1 MGTLIH
7 REERKWK
14 AMFFHFFGPFG
25 TGGSNGNPFQGDP
38 FGQNGQSQQ
47 NPFAGMGGQQGN
59 RKDMFHQMFHGK
71 PTNGKTKPGRIVW
84 TAVIFLVQLFVQF
97 YILLPAINIQNLDFW
112 MFVGENL
119 IILLALTALLC
130 TGSLVANMRKVVL
143 AVIGIGVVAAV
154 ALMLLSSP
162 ILQSHQYAN
171 IISAD
176 IEQKEIE
183 EYTPTIDNVP
193 LLDKDSAARLANRA
207 LGNLVDEVSQF
218 ELYDTYQVTVDGAPV
233 RVQPLD
239 YVGFVK
245 WFLNRDTGIPA
256 YITVDMKTQN
266 TQIVRMPEGKGIKY
280 SQNAYFNDNL
290 TRHVRFRYP
299 CDMLDTPHFELDE
312 EGNPYWVYPV
322 LEHKIMLFSG
332 TDVKGVITV
341 DPVTGDCQR
350 YELGNIP
357 DWIDNVYSPDL
368 IMQQYDWYGSY
379 QSGWLNSVIGQKGV
393 VQATEGYNYIP
404 KGNDLYMYTGVTS
417 VISDESNIGFIF
429 TNLRTRETEFYEIAG
444 AEEFSAM
451 ESAEG
456 VVQHLN
462 YDATFPILLMIEGQ
476 PTYTVALKDNAG
488 LVKQYGMVNMSQYQ
502 IVATGAT
509 ITDCLENYRALLE
522 RNGAEVSASATTEL
536 SGVIDDIR
544 TAVINGTTYY
554 YIRLQGNEVY
564 YILSAAEN
572 EQAVLLNVGDTAEL
586 NVETADEGNDLQK
599 AGLKGATAA
608 AAAQEEETPVEG
620 EITDTEMTDTE
631 E

>member
-1 MGTLIH
+1 ML
-7 REERKWK
+7 
-14 AMFFHFFGPFG
+14 FSFFGPFG
-25 TGGSNGNPFQGDP
+25 PFGSNGENESFGQGENPFEQGA
-38 FGQNGQSQQ
+38 GQQ
-47 NPFAGMGGQQGN
+47 NPFSGMNRQQGSA
-59 RKDMFHQMFHGK
+59 KDIFRNFFNGK
-71 PTNGKTKPGRIVW
+71 PVYGKTRPSRIVW
-84 TAVIFLVQLFVQF
+84 TAVIFLAQLFAQF
-97 YILLPAINIQNLDFW
+97 YFMLPAINIQNIDFW
-112 MFVGENL
+112 FFVGENL

-130 TGSLVANMRKVVL
+130 TGSLVRNIRRVVVT
-143 AVIGIGVVAAV
+143 AVGLGFVAAV
-154 ALMLLSSP
+154 ALCLLSSA
-162 ILQSHQYAN
+162 ILQSHRYAD

-193 LLDKDSAARLANRA
+193 LLDKDSASRLANRA

-218 ELYDTYQVTVDGAPV
+218 ELYDTYQITVAGAPV

-239 YVGFVK
+239 YVGLVK
-245 WFLNRDTGIPA
+245 WFLNRSTGIPA

-266 TQIVRMPEGKGIKY
+266 TQIVRMSEGKGIKY

-299 CDMLDTPHFELDE
+299 CDMLDTPRFELDE
-312 EGNPYWVYPV
+312 DGNPYWIYPV

-350 YELGNIP
+350 YQLGEIP

-417 VISDESNIGFIF
+417 VVSDESNIGFIF
-429 TNLRTRETEFYEIAG
+429 TNLRTRQTEFYEIAG

-488 LVKQYGMVNMSQYQ
+488 LVKQYGMVNMAQYQ
-502 IVATGAT
+502 IVATGAS
-509 ITDCLENYRALLE
+509 IKDCQANYRALLE
-522 RNGAEVSASATTEL
+522 SNGADVTQSATTEL

-554 YIRLQGNEVY
+554 YIRLQGSEVY

-586 NVETADEGNDLQK
+586 NVETADEGNELQE

-608 AAAQEEETPVEG
+608 AAAQEEPEQTEG
-620 EITDTEMTDTE
+620 QIVDTELPDTE

>member
-1 MGTLIH
+1 
-7 REERKWK
+7 
-14 AMFFHFFGPFG
+14 MFFSFFGPYG
-25 TGGSNGNPFQGDP
+25 NGGGNGNPFQGDP
-38 FGQNGQSQQ
+38 FGQGSDQPQQ
-47 NPFAGMGGQQGN
+47 NPFAGMHWKKEN
-59 RKDMFHQMFHGK
+59 AKDLFHNFFSGK
-71 PTNGKTKPGRIVW
+71 PTYGKTKPSRILL

-97 YILLPAINIQNLDFW
+97 YIMLPAINIQNIDFW
-112 MFVGENL
+112 FFVGENL
-119 IILLALTALLC
+119 VILLALTTLLC
-130 TGSLVANMRKVVL
+130 TGSLAKNIRKVILTVVGL
-143 AVIGIGVVAAV
+143 GVIAAV
-154 ALMLLSSP
+154 ALSLLSSP
-162 ILQSHQYAN
+162 ILQSHRYAD
-171 IISAD
+171 IIRAD
-176 IEQKEIE
+176 IEQKNIE

-193 LLDKDSAARLANRA
+193 LLDRDSAARLANRA

-218 ELYDTYQVTVDGAPV
+218 ELYSTYQATVDGAPV

-245 WFLNRDTGIPA
+245 WFLNRNTGIPA

-266 TQIVRMPEGKGIKY
+266 TQIVRMPDGKGIKY

-290 TRHVRFRYP
+290 TRHVRFHYP
-299 CDMLDTPHFELDE
+299 CDMLGTPHFELDE
-312 EGNPYWVYPV
+312 DGNPYWVYPV
-322 LEHKIMLFSG
+322 LEHKIMLFNG

-350 YELGNIP
+350 YELGEIP
-357 DWIDNVYSPDL
+357 DWIDNVYSPEL

-393 VQATEGYNYIP
+393 VRSTEGYNYIP
-404 KGNDLYMYTGVTS
+404 KGNDLYMYTGITS
-417 VISDESNIGFIF
+417 VVSDESNIGFIF

-488 LVKQYGMVNMSQYQ
+488 LVKQYGMVNMAQYQ
-502 IVATGAT
+502 IVATGST
-509 ITDCLENYRALLE
+509 ITDCLNNYRILLE
-522 RNGAEVSASATTEL
+522 SNGAEVSESATTER

-554 YIRLQGNEVY
+554 YIRLQGNKVY

-586 NVETADEGNDLQK
+586 NVETADEGNELQK
-599 AGLKGATAA
+599 AGLKGATVA
-608 AAAQEEETPVEG
+608 AAAQEEQTQTED
-620 EITDTEMTDTE
+620 EITDTEIVDTQE
-631 E
+631 

>member
-1 MGTLIH
+1 
-7 REERKWK
+7 
-14 AMFFHFFGPFG
+14 MFFSFFGPYG
-25 TGGSNGNPFQGDP
+25 NGGGNGNPFQGDP
-38 FGQNGQSQQ
+38 FGQGSDQPQQ
-47 NPFAGMGGQQGN
+47 NPFAGMN
-59 RKDMFHQMFHGK
+59 WNKENAKDLFHNFFSGK
-71 PTNGKTKPGRIVW
+71 PTYGKTKPSRILL

-97 YILLPAINIQNLDFW
+97 YIMLPAINIQNIDFW
-112 MFVGENL
+112 FFVGENL
-119 IILLALTALLC
+119 IILLALTTLLC
-130 TGSLVANMRKVVL
+130 TGSLAKNIRKVILTVVGL
-143 AVIGIGVVAAV
+143 GVIAAV
-154 ALMLLSSP
+154 ALSLLSSP
-162 ILQSHQYAN
+162 ILQSHRYAD
-171 IISAD
+171 IIRAD
-176 IEQKEIE
+176 IEQKNIE

-193 LLDKDSAARLANRA
+193 LLDRDSAARLANRA

-218 ELYDTYQVTVDGAPV
+218 ELYSTYQATVDGAPV

-245 WFLNRDTGIPA
+245 WFLNRNTGIPA

-266 TQIVRMPEGKGIKY
+266 TQIVRMPDGKGIKY

-290 TRHVRFRYP
+290 TRHVRFHYP
-299 CDMLDTPHFELDE
+299 CDMLGTPHFELDE
-312 EGNPYWVYPV
+312 DGNPYWVYPV
-322 LEHKIMLFSG
+322 LEHKIMLFNG

-350 YELGNIP
+350 YELGEIP
-357 DWIDNVYSPDL
+357 DWIDNVYSPEL

-393 VQATEGYNYIP
+393 VRSTEGYNYIP
-404 KGNDLYMYTGVTS
+404 KGNDLYMYTGITS
-417 VISDESNIGFIF
+417 VVSDESNIGFIF

-488 LVKQYGMVNMSQYQ
+488 LVKQYGMVNMAQYQ
-502 IVATGAT
+502 IVATGST
-509 ITDCLENYRALLE
+509 ITDCLNNYRILLE
-522 RNGAEVSASATTEL
+522 SNGAEVSESATTER

-554 YIRLQGNEVY
+554 YIRLQGNKVY

-586 NVETADEGNDLQK
+586 NVETADEGNELQK
-599 AGLKGATAA
+599 AGLKGATVA
-608 AAAQEEETPVEG
+608 AAAQEEQTQTED
-620 EITDTEMTDTE
+620 EITDTEIVDTQE
-631 E
+631 

>member
-1 MGTLIH
+1 
-7 REERKWK
+7 
-14 AMFFHFFGPFG
+14 MFFSFFGPFG
-25 TGGSNGNPFQGDP
+25 NGGDNGNPFQSDP
-38 FGQNGQSQQ
+38 FGQGPGQQQ
-47 NPFAGMGGQQGN
+47 NPFSGMNRQQGSA
-59 RKDMFHQMFHGK
+59 KDMFRNFFNGK
-71 PTNGKTKPGRIVW
+71 PTYGKTKPSRVIL

-97 YILLPAINIQNLDFW
+97 YIMLPAINIQNMDFW
-112 MFVGENL
+112 LFVGENL

-130 TGSLVANMRKVVL
+130 TGSLAKNIRKVVL

-154 ALMLLSSP
+154 ALSLLSSP
-162 ILQSHQYAN
+162 ILQSHRYAD

-176 IEQKEIE
+176 IEQKEIA

-218 ELYDTYQVTVDGAPV
+218 ELYNTYQATVDGAPV

-245 WFLNRDTGIPA
+245 WFLNRNTGIPA

-266 TQIVRMPEGKGIKY
+266 TQIVRMPEGEGIKY

-299 CDMLDTPHFELDE
+299 CDMLGTPHFELDE
-312 EGNPYWVYPV
+312 NGNPYWVYPV
-322 LEHKIMLFSG
+322 LEHKIMLFNG

-350 YELGNIP
+350 YMLGEIP
-357 DWIDNVYSPDL
+357 DWIDNVYSPEL

-417 VISDESNIGFIF
+417 VVSDESNIGFIF

-488 LVKQYGMVNMSQYQ
+488 LVKQYGMVNMAQYQ
-502 IVATGAT
+502 LVATGAT

-522 RNGAEVSASATTEL
+522 RNGAQVSESATTEL

-586 NVETADEGNDLQK
+586 NVETADEGNELQK

-608 AAAQEEETPVEG
+608 VAAQEEQTQTES
-620 EITDTEMTDTE
+620 EIIDTEIPETQE
-631 E
+631 

>member
-1 MGTLIH
+1 
-7 REERKWK
+7 
-14 AMFFHFFGPFG
+14 MFFSFFGPYG
-25 TGGSNGNPFQGDP
+25 NGGGNGNPFQGDP
-38 FGQNGQSQQ
+38 FGQGPDQSQQ
-47 NPFAGMGGQQGN
+47 NPFAGMN
-59 RKDMFHQMFHGK
+59 WNKENAKDIFHKFFNGK
-71 PTNGKTKPGRIVW
+71 PTYGKTKPSRILL

-97 YILLPAINIQNLDFW
+97 YIMLPAINIQNIDFW
-112 MFVGENL
+112 FFVGENL
-119 IILLALTALLC
+119 VILLALTTLLC
-130 TGSLVANMRKVVL
+130 TGSLAKNIRKVILTVVGL
-143 AVIGIGVVAAV
+143 GVIAAV
-154 ALMLLSSP
+154 ALSLLSSP
-162 ILQSHQYAN
+162 ILQSHRYAD
-171 IISAD
+171 IIRAD
-176 IEQKEIE
+176 IEQKNIE

-193 LLDKDSAARLANRA
+193 LLDRDSAARLANRA

-218 ELYDTYQVTVDGAPV
+218 ELYSTYQATVDGAPV

-245 WFLNRDTGIPA
+245 WFLNRNTGIPA

-290 TRHVRFRYP
+290 TRHVRFHYP
-299 CDMLDTPHFELDE
+299 CDMLGTPHFELDE
-312 EGNPYWVYPV
+312 DGNPYWVYPV
-322 LEHKIMLFSG
+322 LEHKIMLFNG

-350 YELGNIP
+350 YELGEIP
-357 DWIDNVYSPDL
+357 DWIDNVYSPEL

-393 VQATEGYNYIP
+393 VRSTEGYNYIP
-404 KGNDLYMYTGVTS
+404 KGNDLYMYTGITS
-417 VISDESNIGFIF
+417 VVSDESNIGFIF

-488 LVKQYGMVNMSQYQ
+488 LVKQYGMVNMAQYQ
-502 IVATGAT
+502 IVATGST
-509 ITDCLENYRALLE
+509 ITDCLNNYRILLE
-522 RNGAEVSASATTEL
+522 SNGAEVSASATTER

-554 YIRLQGNEVY
+554 YIRLQGNEIY

-586 NVETADEGNDLQK
+586 NVETADEGNELQK
-599 AGLKGATAA
+599 AGLKGATVA
-608 AAAQEEETPVEG
+608 AAAQEEETPIEG

>member
-1 MGTLIH
+1 
-7 REERKWK
+7 
-14 AMFFHFFGPFG
+14 MFFSFFGPYG
-25 TGGSNGNPFQGDP
+25 NGGGNGNPFQGDP
-38 FGQNGQSQQ
+38 FGQGSDQPQQ
-47 NPFAGMGGQQGN
+47 NPFAGMN
-59 RKDMFHQMFHGK
+59 WNKENAKDLFHNFFSGK
-71 PTNGKTKPGRIVW
+71 PTYGKTKPSRILL

-97 YILLPAINIQNLDFW
+97 YIMLPAINIQNIDFW
-112 MFVGENL
+112 FFVGENL
-119 IILLALTALLC
+119 IILLALTTLLC
-130 TGSLVANMRKVVL
+130 TGSLAKNIRKVILTVVGL
-143 AVIGIGVVAAV
+143 GVIAAV
-154 ALMLLSSP
+154 ALSLLSSP
-162 ILQSHQYAN
+162 ILQSHRYAD
-171 IISAD
+171 IIRAD
-176 IEQKEIE
+176 IEQKNIE

-193 LLDKDSAARLANRA
+193 LLDRDSAARLANRA

-218 ELYDTYQVTVDGAPV
+218 ELYSTYQATVDGAPV

-245 WFLNRDTGIPA
+245 WFLNRNTGIPA

-290 TRHVRFRYP
+290 TRHVRFHYP
-299 CDMLDTPHFELDE
+299 CDMLGTPHFELDE
-312 EGNPYWVYPV
+312 DGNPYWVYPV
-322 LEHKIMLFSG
+322 LEHKIMLFNG

-350 YELGNIP
+350 YELGEIP
-357 DWIDNVYSPDL
+357 DWIDNVYSPEL

-393 VQATEGYNYIP
+393 VRSTEGYNYIP
-404 KGNDLYMYTGVTS
+404 KGNDLYMYTGITS
-417 VISDESNIGFIF
+417 VVSDESNIGFIF

-488 LVKQYGMVNMSQYQ
+488 LVKQYGMVNMAQYQ
-502 IVATGAT
+502 IVATGST
-509 ITDCLENYRALLE
+509 ITDCLNNYRILLE
-522 RNGAEVSASATTEL
+522 SNGAEVSESATTER

-554 YIRLQGNEVY
+554 YIRLQGNKVY

-586 NVETADEGNDLQK
+586 NVETADEGNELQK
-599 AGLKGATAA
+599 AGLKGATVA
-608 AAAQEEETPVEG
+608 AAAQEEQTQTED
-620 EITDTEMTDTE
+620 EITDTEIVDTQE
-631 E
+631 